1 MDELMAKIIDLE
13 SKRKVKTTV
22 GKPLIGSD
30 DQDFIKEILTIALKY
45 YNKQKLENKADA
57 VYKML
62 QNWEEV

>member
-22 GKPLIGSD
+22 GKPLIESV

-45 YNKQKLENKADA
+45 YNKNKLENKANA

>member
-22 GKPLIGSD
+22 GKPLIESV

-45 YNKQKLENKADA
+45 YNKNKLENKADA

>member
-1 MDELMAKIIDLE
+1 MAKIIDLE

-22 GKPLIGSD
+22 GKPLIESV

-45 YNKQKLENKADA
+45 YNKNKLENKADA

>member
-13 SKRKVKTTV
+13 SKRKIKTTV
-22 GKPLIGSD
+22 GKPLIESV

-45 YNKQKLENKADA
+45 YNKNKLENKADA